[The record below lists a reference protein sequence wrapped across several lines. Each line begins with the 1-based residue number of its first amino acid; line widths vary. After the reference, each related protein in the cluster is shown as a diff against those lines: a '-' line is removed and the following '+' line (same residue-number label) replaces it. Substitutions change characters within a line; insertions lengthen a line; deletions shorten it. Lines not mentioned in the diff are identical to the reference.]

1 MYLNLDNWELI
12 MQKPYRGDYKP
23 DYEKW
28 KNVGIKEDKLGIVGW
43 FIVTTIGGYWILP
56 LLFLF
61 LDLWDKFSFKDD
73 IFCNGYFYAGS
84 FLFGI
89 LFRIFDSFSKNY
101 DKNLARKRAED
112 EAERRYQEDLD
123 RWYHYQNAED
133 EVDDRRLAREIKRK
147 RALSQVDNE
156 QLLDMYGRLSTIQY
170 QTNQQAYLFYQ
181 EAQNALARGRTYEL
195 ENSLDDLE
203 RALGV

>member
-1 MYLNLDNWELI
+1 

-23 DYEKW
+23 NYEKW
-28 KNVGIKEDKLGIVGW
+28 KAICKVKSSSIFVILLRWIVIVAFITFISSYFFDEPNFEYQYDFWKHSVAIGDEDYWFLIIVFTVISKVIGI
-43 FIVTTIGGYWILP
+43 FISFIENKNDTTYRE
-56 LLFLF
+56 
-61 LDLWDKFSFKDD
+61 
-73 IFCNGYFYAGS
+73 YAE
-84 FLFGI
+84 
-89 LFRIFDSFSKNY
+89 N
-101 DKNLARKRAED
+101 
-112 EAERRYQEDLD
+112 EAEQRYQEDLD

>member
-1 MYLNLDNWELI
+1 

-28 KNVGIKEDKLGIVGW
+28 KTNKESFFVTYLSMSFFAFIIGIFFDFSFDWSPFGIK
-43 FIVTTIGGYWILP
+43 FH
-56 LLFLF
+56 
-61 LDLWDKFSFKDD
+61 
-73 IFCNGYFYAGS
+73 IFCLIAT
-84 FLFGI
+84 I
-89 LFRIFDSFSKNY
+89 LYYIFVENPNY
-101 DKNLARKRAED
+101 DRKVKESRIKAEN
-112 EAERRYQEDLD
+112 EAERRYQEDMD

-147 RALSQVDNE
+147 RALSQIDNE

>member
-1 MYLNLDNWELI
+1 

-23 DYEKW
+23 NYEKW
-28 KNVGIKEDKLGIVGW
+28 KAICKVKSSSIFVILLRWIVFIALIGFLGSYFFDKPNFEYYYDFWEHSIPIEDENYW
-43 FIVTTIGGYWILP
+43 FSLIFLTVISKVIGVVIAFNKNKNNTTYRQ
-56 LLFLF
+56 
-61 LDLWDKFSFKDD
+61 
-73 IFCNGYFYAGS
+73 YAE
-84 FLFGI
+84 
-89 LFRIFDSFSKNY
+89 N
-101 DKNLARKRAED
+101 

-156 QLLDMYGRLSTIQY
+156 QLLDMYGRLFTIQY

-195 ENSLDDLE
+195 ENSLNDLE